1 MEATI
6 KIRKR
11 ISSLLLALTIAVTM
25 FTDILPGM
33 VIPAKADKAYKVL
46 LWVPYRGNSV
56 AEKWCARVTDFYNG
70 MTDIKVAV
78 NKKEY
83 VLNLTRSDLSGVD
96 LVYIMP
102 TNGTYSMT
110 LLGTDNCNV
119 SLLRDFVNSGGRI
132 IMNGE
137 NEEYS
142 RVFNAALT
150 ELAQK
155 IGGNFT
161 ITTEIS
167 FKTDVVLNPAK
178 SELTQGCE
186 KFYPNKFAHIEAIGD
201 AEWVMKDKDNKVFVV
216 DQKVGKG
223 YITAISD
230 GDWLYPAAPDT
241 PAATNAAKQFLKNIL
256 VDSAQNIE
264 TVSNPTITGPQNLEW
279 DKGDSTARV
288 LSVTATANTVGTFSY
303 QWYKGTTANFEVSES
318 TKISGATGASY
329 TIPNTEKMDV
339 GTFYYKCVITNTIGT
354 ISVSTTSNAATVKV
368 KYVAPPEP
376 TPEPTPEP
384 IEEGFVEVDIVKS
397 DDTPDISVSGLT
409 EDIATSVA
417 TDEEKDAINKGAN
430 GRLWLEITNIDNTVT
445 EEDRKLISNQAKLL
459 NNAKIGMFMDFSMY
473 FQLDGGDRRKITKLD
488 GKKIKVAV
496 SVPENMRATGLK
508 KRTFY
513 LISIHNDVL
522 RIHGSTASDTI
533 NANIYDFS
541 TYAIVYADEEEQVFE
556 ANITIKQTTKKII
569 VNWDKVR
576 DVGKVDLYLA
586 YCGTKYTKKPTKTT
600 RSRKVAITSLKG
612 KKLNQKKNYKMY
624 LVAYDRSGKRIGKT
638 LSCHFAGKNCKYTN
652 PKKLKLSTK
661 RLTVKVGQ
669 SAKIKASI
677 TYEDKKKKPLSEKH
691 AARFRYISDVP
702 EIVAVDKTGKVTGI
716 SPGTCDVYV
725 CLQNGMSKCVSVTVK
740 E

>member
-1 MEATI
+1 METI
-6 KIRKR
+6 KIRNR
-11 ISSLLLALTIAVTM
+11 FYSFILALIIAVTM
-25 FTDILPGM
+25 FTDIIPGM
-33 VIPAKADKAYKVL
+33 VLPVKAEKEYKVL
-46 LWVPYRGNSV
+46 LWIPYTGDSTTER
-56 AEKWCARVTDFYNG
+56 WTDRVEEFYVG
-70 MTDIKVAV
+70 MTDIKASVS
-78 NKKEY
+78 KKEY
-83 VLNLTRSDLSGVD
+83 IVDLSRSDLSGVD

-102 TNGTYSMT
+102 TSGTYSMS

-137 NEEYS
+137 NEEYT

-167 FKTDVVLNPAK
+167 FNTNVELNPAK
-178 SELTQGCE
+178 AELTKGCE
-186 KFYPNKFAHIEAIGD
+186 KFYPSKFAHIDATGD
-201 AEWVMKDKDNKVFVV
+201 AEWVMKGKDNKVFVV

-230 GDWLYPAAPDT
+230 GNWLYPAAPDT
-241 PAATNAAKQFLKNIL
+241 PAAINAAKQFLKNIL

-264 TVSNPTITGPQNLEW
+264 TVSNPTVTGPQNLEW
-279 DKGDSTARV
+279 DKGDSTPRV
-288 LSVTATANTVGTFSY
+288 LTVTATANTVGTFSY
-303 QWYKGTTANFEVSES
+303 QWYKGTAANFEPSES
-318 TKISGATGASY
+318 TKISGATSANYS
-329 TIPNTEKMDV
+329 IPNPEKMDV
-339 GTFYYKCVITNTIGT
+339 GTYYYKCVVTNTLGT
-354 ISVSTTSNAATVKV
+354 ICVSTTSNAATVDV
-368 KYVAPPEP
+368 KVAPPEP

-409 EDIATSVA
+409 EEVA
-417 TDEEKDAINKGAN
+417 SAVASDEEKEEISKGSN
-430 GRLWLEITNIDNTVT
+430 GKLWLEITNIDNTVT
-445 EEDRKLISNQAKLL
+445 EEDKKLISNQAKVL
-459 NNAKIGMFMDFSMY
+459 NNAQIGMYMDLSMY
-473 FQLDGGDRRKITKLD
+473 FQLDGGDKRKVTKLN
-488 GKKIKVAV
+488 GKKLKVAV
-496 SVPENMRATGLK
+496 SVPENMRANGLI

-513 LISIHNDVL
+513 LISVHNGVL

-556 ANITIKQTTKKII
+556 ANITIKQTTEKII

-576 DVGKVDLYLA
+576 DVGKVDVYLA
-586 YCGTKYTKKPTKTT
+586 YCGTKYSKKPTKTT
-600 RSRKVAITSLKG
+600 KSRKVTITSLKG

-624 LVAYDRSGKRIGKT
+624 LVAYNSSGKRIGKT
-638 LSCHFAGKNCKYTN
+638 LSCHFAGKNCKFTN

-677 TYEDKKKKPLSEKH
+677 KYEDKKKKPLSEKH